1 MVAIRCSCFSTK
13 DNHAMLLLHSA
24 LPHHTVASLVAAFH
38 RGDVEALESVDVE
51 ERIQWIESELDGLG
65 WVDGW

>member
-1 MVAIRCSCFSTK
+1 
-13 DNHAMLLLHSA
+13 MLLLHSA

-51 ERIQWIESELDGLG
+51 ERIQRIESELDGLG
-65 WVDGW
+65 WTWMGGWVVSRDEKGDFTSWS

>member
-1 MVAIRCSCFSTK
+1 
-13 DNHAMLLLHSA
+13 MLLLHSA

-51 ERIQWIESELDGLG
+51 DWIESELDGLG
-65 WVDGW
+65 WMGGE

>member
-1 MVAIRCSCFSTK
+1 
-13 DNHAMLLLHSA
+13 MLLLHSA